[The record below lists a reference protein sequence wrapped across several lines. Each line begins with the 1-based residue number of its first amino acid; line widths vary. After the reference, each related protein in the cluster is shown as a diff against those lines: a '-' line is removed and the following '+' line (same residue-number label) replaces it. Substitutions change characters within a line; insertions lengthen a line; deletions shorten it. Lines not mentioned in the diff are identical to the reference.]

1 MPMCYVTHLDYLHYG
16 TNNWGN
22 IMQFAK
28 SMPILNVIAGIY
40 MYMDAHAR
48 NGGFLTRG
56 SCLLV
61 RKGLIQ
67 SNVSFASNS
76 H

>member
-1 MPMCYVTHLDYLHYG
+1 
-16 TNNWGN
+16 
-22 IMQFAK
+22 MQFAK
-28 SMPILNVIAGIY
+28 SMPISKRYSWYIY

>member
-1 MPMCYVTHLDYLHYG
+1 MGLIIEAILCNLQSQCP
-16 TNNWGN
+16 
-22 IMQFAK
+22 
-28 SMPILNVIAGIY
+28 SLNVIAGIY